1 MKITNI
7 LAGALLL
14 TGSVFAATI
23 NATSDIVDQSYGMG
37 GAKVTLGT
45 QAAASE
51 TFNVFSKTGDA
62 KSDATK
68 DENGYEW
75 TMSWNID
82 PTLSWSF
89 TTTTNGFQT
98 IDFFIPVIG
107 GPFDQIF
114 NSGGYA
120 ITGTKNSNGAG
131 ITGFKIEALVG
142 YNAGAGP
149 IQTKGLVTVPDTT
162 GVKGSLSKSDD
173 NTNGGGTG
181 PFVAFG
187 PQAATDMG
195 VRVSFTAILDPGDQL
210 SLNGTL
216 TIEQQ
221 NVVPEPATFGLIGAA
236 LLAAGA
242 FARRRA

>member
-23 NATSDIVDQSYGMG
+23 NSTSDLKENSYGTG

-51 TFNVFSKTGDA
+51 TFGVFSKTGDA

-68 DENGYEW
+68 SENGYEW
-75 TMSWNID
+75 TMSWNVD

-89 TTTTNGFQT
+89 TTITNGFQT
-98 IDFFIPVIG
+98 VDFFIPVIG

-120 ITGTKNSNGAG
+120 ITGTKNSAGAG
-131 ITGFKIEALVG
+131 ITGFKIEALVPYTPNTVVPG
-142 YNAGAGP
+142 
-149 IQTKGLVTVPDTT
+149 GLVTVPNTT

-173 NTNGGGTG
+173 NTNSGGVG

-187 PQAATDMG
+187 PTAAGDMG
-195 VRVSFTAILDPGDQL
+195 VRVSFTAILSPGDQL

-216 TIEQQ
+216 TIEQS

-236 LLAAGA
+236 LVAAGV